1 MDILN
6 IDLNCINLDEDD
18 SGTIIHVR
26 LLAWRTKFEKLKTLL
41 KELNE
46 ELMSVL
52 CHPNRWWDRCV
63 SENEKKETDSMF
75 IIICVG
81 SIQYGDIETFC

>member
-18 SGTIIHVR
+18 SNTIIHVQ

-52 CHPNRWWDRCV
+52 CHPNRCEIGACQKMR
-63 SENEKKETDSMF
+63 KKKQ
-75 IIICVG
+75 
-81 SIQYGDIETFC
+81 IQCLL

>member
-6 IDLNCINLDEDD
+6 VDLNCINLDEDG

-41 KELNE
+41 KELSE

-52 CHPNRWWDRCV
+52 CHPNRW
-63 SENEKKETDSMF
+63 
-75 IIICVG
+75 
-81 SIQYGDIETFC
+81 